1 MSKREQGGGGLTDPG
16 GPGIPGGTP
25 IRRDIKN
32 PTQLGKDPR
41 NGPSPFLDPRVSDP
55 AAVAYAV
62 SAEGRRRGAA
72 PVPKFTEG
80 NLAGGPDL
88 PIPRLDG
95 EPQPGLTMAQQGAA
109 ERGMPVPNIDS
120 VIAGMGGEPAL
131 RRSAP
136 PAPSPGIVEGVA
148 HQQPVA
154 PAPSKG
160 LGALPPGIRPGDML
174 PEQAQRDPAFQP
186 GQGAMFAVNQPH
198 LAYKYGVMRGPQHV
212 SPAVLK
218 NAQTAASGAKPSLRP
233 ETLEGL
239 EALDNFNKERVG
251 IESGSAA
258 EDRKIEEE
266 AQNGP
271 ARGAGATTR
280 SMTEREKKE
289 LLADM
294 DDFDLS
300 RFKNALFKDLLN
312 NDEQRQII
320 EARLKPLDLT
330 ELIVHGRVTQV
341 VPIQPGIFEPEFQS
355 YGADE
360 DLTIKRLISEEA
372 KSLDLGE
379 RYLLDKYTLMGLTIA
394 VKAINKTQLID
405 YRTNGQFSSENS
417 ESFWKKFNI
426 VSRFNYHMISSLA
439 VNWFWF
445 DMRVRRLFKAE
456 TLGNG

>member
-1 MSKREQGGGGLTDPG
+1 MKREQGGGGLTDPG

-25 IRRDIKN
+25 IRRDVKN

-41 NGPSPFLDPRVSDP
+41 GGPTPFLDPRVSDP

-62 SAEGRRRGAA
+62 GAEGRRRGSP
-72 PVPKFTEG
+72 PVPKFTEP

-88 PIPRLDG
+88 PIPRLDS

-109 ERGMPVPNIDS
+109 ERRMPVPNIDS

-131 RRSAP
+131 RRD
-136 PAPSPGIVEGVA
+136 APSPGIVEGVQ
-148 HQQPVA
+148 HQQPA
-154 PAPSKG
+154 PPAQRG
-160 LGALPPGIRPGDML
+160 LGQLPPGIRAGDML
-174 PEQAQRDPAFQP
+174 PEQAQRDPAFQT

-198 LAYKYGVMRGPQHV
+198 LAYKYGVQRGPQFV

-239 EALDNFNKERVG
+239 EALDNFNKERTGV
-251 IESGSAA
+251 ESGNAA

-266 AQNGP
+266 ARTGP
-271 ARGAGATTR
+271 ARGAGATAKPM
-280 SMTEREKKE
+280 SEREKKD

-312 NDEQRQII
+312 NDEQREII
-320 EARLKPLDLT
+320 EARLRPLDLT
-330 ELIVHGRVTQV
+330 ELIMHGRVTQV
-341 VPIQPGIFEPEFQS
+341 VPVQPGIFEPEFQS

-372 KSLDLGE
+372 KGLDLSD

-405 YRTNGQFSSENS
+405 YRMNGQFSSESS
-417 ESFWKKFNI
+417 EAFWKKFSI